1 MVGYS
6 SEITA
11 ASVAKILEIIKQINP
26 SIKYFQPCSS
36 NMFGISEDKTQNE
49 NTKFNPQKSLK
60 IFFIKL
66 ISISIVIIIIINLS
80 FNLIFAD
87 RLEKIDKILLFNKSE
102 FRNEMK
108 EKVRKELNDG
118 LKKRIFDFRRR

>member
-1 MVGYS
+1 M
-6 SEITA
+6 
-11 ASVAKILEIIKQINP
+11 N
-26 SIKYFQPCSS
+26 
-36 NMFGISEDKTQNE
+36 EDQNS
-49 NTKFNPQKSLK
+49 KVNPQKSLK

-66 ISISIVIIIIINLS
+66 ISISIVIIIIINLT
-80 FNLIFAD
+80 FNLIFAE

-118 LKKRIFDFRRR
+118 LKKEHSISKEDKILLYKLYLKLRKEFQDLDKSKL

>member
-1 MVGYS
+1 M
-6 SEITA
+6 
-11 ASVAKILEIIKQINP
+11 N
-26 SIKYFQPCSS
+26 
-36 NMFGISEDKTQNE
+36 EDRNSKV
-49 NTKFNPQKSLK
+49 NPQKSLK

-66 ISISIVIIIIINLS
+66 ISLSIVIIIIINLT

-87 RLEKIDKILLFNKSE
+87 RLETIDKILLFNKSE

-118 LKKRIFDFRRR
+118 LKNEYLISEEDKILLYKLHLKLREEFQNLDKSKF

>member
-1 MVGYS
+1 M
-6 SEITA
+6 
-11 ASVAKILEIIKQINP
+11 N
-26 SIKYFQPCSS
+26 
-36 NMFGISEDKTQNE
+36 EDRNSKV
-49 NTKFNPQKSLK
+49 NPQKSLK

-66 ISISIVIIIIINLS
+66 ISISIVIIIIINLT

-87 RLEKIDKILLFNKSE
+87 RLLLFNKSE

-118 LKKRIFDFRRR
+118 LKNEYLISEEDKILLYKLYLKLREEFQNLDKSKF

>member
-1 MVGYS
+1 M
-6 SEITA
+6 
-11 ASVAKILEIIKQINP
+11 N
-26 SIKYFQPCSS
+26 
-36 NMFGISEDKTQNE
+36 EDQNS
-49 NTKFNPQKSLK
+49 KVNPQKSLK

-66 ISISIVIIIIINLS
+66 ISISIVIIIIINLT
-80 FNLIFAD
+80 FNLIFAE

-118 LKKRIFDFRRR
+118 LKNEYLISEEDKILLYKLYLKLREEFQNLDKSKF

>member
-1 MVGYS
+1 M
-6 SEITA
+6 
-11 ASVAKILEIIKQINP
+11 N
-26 SIKYFQPCSS
+26 
-36 NMFGISEDKTQNE
+36 EDQNS
-49 NTKFNPQKSLK
+49 KVNPQKSLK

-66 ISISIVIIIIINLS
+66 ISISIVIIIIINLT

-118 LKKRIFDFRRR
+118 LKKEYLISEEDKILLYKLYLKLREEFQNLDKSKF

>member
-1 MVGYS
+1 M
-6 SEITA
+6 
-11 ASVAKILEIIKQINP
+11 N
-26 SIKYFQPCSS
+26 
-36 NMFGISEDKTQNE
+36 EDQNS
-49 NTKFNPQKSLK
+49 KVKPQKSLK

-66 ISISIVIIIIINLS
+66 ISISIVIIIIINLT

-87 RLEKIDKILLFNKSE
+87 RLESIDKILLFNKSE

-118 LKKRIFDFRRR
+118 LKNEYLISEEDKILLYKLYLKLIEEFQNLDKSKF

>member
-1 MVGYS
+1 M
-6 SEITA
+6 
-11 ASVAKILEIIKQINP
+11 N
-26 SIKYFQPCSS
+26 
-36 NMFGISEDKTQNE
+36 EDQNS
-49 NTKFNPQKSLK
+49 KVKPQKSLK

-66 ISISIVIIIIINLS
+66 ISISIVIIIIINLT

-87 RLEKIDKILLFNKSE
+87 RLETIDKILLFNKSE

-118 LKKRIFDFRRR
+118 LKNEYLISEEDKILLYKLYLKLREEFQNLDKSKF

>member
-1 MVGYS
+1 M
-6 SEITA
+6 
-11 ASVAKILEIIKQINP
+11 N
-26 SIKYFQPCSS
+26 
-36 NMFGISEDKTQNE
+36 EDQNS
-49 NTKFNPQKSLK
+49 KVNPQKSLK

-66 ISISIVIIIIINLS
+66 ISISIVIIIIINLT

-87 RLEKIDKILLFNKSE
+87 RLESIDKILLFNKSE

-118 LKKRIFDFRRR
+118 LKNEYLISEEDKILLYKLYLKLIEEFQNLDKSKF

>member
-1 MVGYS
+1 M
-6 SEITA
+6 
-11 ASVAKILEIIKQINP
+11 N
-26 SIKYFQPCSS
+26 
-36 NMFGISEDKTQNE
+36 EDRNSKV
-49 NTKFNPQKSLK
+49 NPQKSLK

-66 ISISIVIIIIINLS
+66 ISISIVIIIIINLT

-87 RLEKIDKILLFNKSE
+87 RLETIDKILLFNKSE

-118 LKKRIFDFRRR
+118 LKNEYLISEEDKILLYKLYLKLIEEFQNLDKSKF